1 MASIAQEESRKTSER
16 LKFGYKRS
24 IEQGRV
30 LGREPYGY
38 FKKDGKLSIN
48 EAEAQIVRYIYEEYI
63 KGKLGLRTICKELE
77 ERGVLARNGKP
88 FGYSVLQNIIKN
100 PKYKGYYCGRKT
112 TIPDYRTGKK
122 KKLDESEWIV
132 YKDENIPALV
142 SEELWDKANEL
153 LKSRGEKFKEH
164 DVGNQNRYTYSG
176 KLFCAEHGCSYHRHV
191 YKSKSGEKE
200 CWNCRLYRLKGKDK
214 GCDSPTIYSTELDEI
229 MKVIIN
235 EIYTNREAF
244 LDALFKRY
252 QQYHTDRDF
261 DLEIQK
267 KQERIEELKKMKDT
281 LLMLLNEGSIQ
292 KNEFIERNNQF
303 NSEISK
309 LEEQIESE
317 KKQKHIFDKN
327 LKAFNVLRKTMD
339 DICEKGGKI
348 DDSIIVLDKI
358 IVHKTDQ
365 KNKLIKLDIRLKTGM
380 PFQLLLI
387 DKIIEKTAFC

>member
-1 MASIAQEESRKTSER
+1 MELYKVQKLLESGNSIYDLPLKVVYYARVSTDKDDQINSLSNQVFYYEDFIKRNKNWTFAGGYIDEGISGLKTDKRDRFLQMIEDAKEGNFDLIITKEISRFSRNTLDSINYTRELLKYGVGVLFQSDNINTLDKDSELRLTIMASIAQEESRKTSER

-214 GCDSPTIYSTELDEI
+214 GCDSLTCP
-229 MKVIIN
+229 
-235 EIYTNREAF
+235 
-244 LDALFKRY
+244 LFS
-252 QQYHTDRDF
+252 H
-261 DLEIQK
+261 
-267 KQERIEELKKMKDT
+267 
-281 LLMLLNEGSIQ
+281 S
-292 KNEFIERNNQF
+292 
-303 NSEISK
+303 
-309 LEEQIESE
+309 
-317 KKQKHIFDKN
+317 
-327 LKAFNVLRKTMD
+327 
-339 DICEKGGKI
+339 
-348 DDSIIVLDKI
+348 
-358 IVHKTDQ
+358 
-365 KNKLIKLDIRLKTGM
+365 
-380 PFQLLLI
+380 
-387 DKIIEKTAFC
+387 